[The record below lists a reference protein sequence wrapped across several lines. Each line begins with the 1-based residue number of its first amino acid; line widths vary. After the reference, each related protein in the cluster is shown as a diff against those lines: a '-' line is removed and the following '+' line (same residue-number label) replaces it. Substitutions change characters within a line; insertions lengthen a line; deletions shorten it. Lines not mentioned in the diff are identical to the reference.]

1 MTKNEFLKELKKN
14 LNVTNKEAD
23 SKINSFWET
32 FYEIVK
38 KNRGLTIRE
47 FGTFKVKN
55 VRSRKVVSPNGEF
68 KTTASKKLA
77 FKVSPKFK
85 EKIK

>member
-1 MTKNEFLKELKKN
+1 MNRKEFLKELKKN
-14 LNVTNKEAD
+14 LKITKKEAD

-32 FYEIVK
+32 FYEFIK
-38 KNRGLTIRE
+38 ENESLTIRE
-47 FGTFKVKN
+47 FGAFRVKN

-68 KTTASKKLA
+68 KTTASKKLT